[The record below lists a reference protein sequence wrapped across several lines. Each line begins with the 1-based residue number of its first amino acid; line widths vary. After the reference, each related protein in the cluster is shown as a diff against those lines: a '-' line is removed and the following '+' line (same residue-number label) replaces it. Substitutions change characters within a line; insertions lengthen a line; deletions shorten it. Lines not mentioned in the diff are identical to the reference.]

1 MENNYFYST
10 PTQGTTETYLYQ
22 VVKDDTTKK
31 IINNE
36 NRDRYI
42 AARMIYDSVK
52 EGVENISITPTDLYC
67 PYDLTM
73 NCDVPVLEQNTTAN
87 CQIVIE
93 IKERYKNEEQLKKY
107 PNIELKVS
115 KYERIKR
122 ASKGRAI
129 YYFVLLNET
138 TGYIIDITDI
148 NKLNG
153 VEKFNWTIKR
163 TQLDDYSDYVV
174 EPTYSI
180 PVENAKRTIDI
191 KQYYTDFYNSNLIE
205 DANNIQAQ
213 KEN

>member
-10 PTQGTTETYLYQ
+10 PTQGSTETYLYK
-22 VVKDDTTKK
+22 VDKTTDK
-31 IINNE
+31 IIKNE
-36 NRDRYI
+36 NRDRYV

-52 EGVENISITPTDLYC
+52 EGVSNISITETDLYC
-67 PYDLTM
+67 PFDLTM
-73 NCDVPVLEQNTTAN
+73 NCDVPVLEHNTTAN

-148 NKLNG
+148 DKLKG
-153 VEKFNWTIKR
+153 IEKFNWKIKR
-163 TQLDDYSDYVV
+163 TQLDDNSDYVI

-180 PVENAKRTIDI
+180 PVENAKKTINI
-191 KQYYTDFYNSNLIE
+191 SQYYKDYYDSNLIE
-205 DANNIQAQ
+205 DANTIQT
-213 KEN
+213 KEKN

>member
-1 MENNYFYST
+1 MERNYFYST
-10 PTQGTTETYLYQ
+10 PTQGTTVNYLYK
-22 VVKDDTTKK
+22 VDETTDKIVK
-31 IINNE
+31 NE
-36 NRDRYI
+36 NRDRYV

-73 NCDVPVLEQNTTAN
+73 NCDVPVFEYNTTAN
-87 CQIVIE
+87 CQVVIE
-93 IKERYKNEEQLKKY
+93 IKERYKDAEQLKKY
-107 PNIELKVS
+107 PDIELKVS

-148 NKLNG
+148 NKLKG
-153 VEKFNWTIKR
+153 VNIFNWRIKR
-163 TQLDDYSDYVV
+163 TQLDDNSDYVI

-180 PVENAKRTIDI
+180 PVDNAARTIDI
-191 KQYYTDFYNSNLIE
+191 SKYYKDYYDSNLIE
-205 DANNIQAQ
+205 DANNLQT
-213 KEN
+213 KEKI